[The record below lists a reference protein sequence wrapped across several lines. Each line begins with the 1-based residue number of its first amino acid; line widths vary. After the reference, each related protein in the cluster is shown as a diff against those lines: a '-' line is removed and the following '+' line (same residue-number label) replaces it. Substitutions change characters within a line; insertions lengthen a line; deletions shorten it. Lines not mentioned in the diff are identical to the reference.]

1 MNSSATSEWKS
12 EKEILL
18 EKKLKCVQRTKLALK
33 NQLNSKIEKLEAEKQ
48 ELLEKTEEL
57 EKIISQRDQTI
68 TTLRTGDCWNV
79 LDTI

>member
-1 MNSSATSEWKS
+1 
-12 EKEILL
+12 
-18 EKKLKCVQRTKLALK
+18 
-33 NQLNSKIEKLEAEKQ
+33 LNSKIEKLEAEKQ